1 MRENGR
7 DDSRYGKDYRL
18 ETLMD
23 AIGEVDDK
31 LLAEADAWRS
41 ERMALAEAADAE
53 NAAEA
58 VNVVEAAE
66 AASFEAHAEDRRRAR
81 EAGGSKARSTSRGR
95 QKSPWN
101 RYAVPVLTLAA
112 CVALVFVAQ
121 RVGIIHP
128 LFQGAG
134 SSAPSEQLSSAVA
147 PAAEEA
153 KVEHVEVAEEAAE
166 EAAGSASMLGMTASE
181 TADAGGAE
189 NAAAETESFDM
200 AEAEYAAEEA
210 VEEAAPAA
218 EMPMTDAAQNA
229 AGESA
234 ADEREAA
241 SAKSAKSATES
252 GETAVVT
259 IDAMDIDY
267 RKVELTE
274 KEQKELEDVMGD
286 KIAENGSGTWYMTI
300 VMHGDTKLQTAEQL
314 ILRSADGQLT
324 LWEIAD

>member
-1 MRENGR
+1 MRENGK
-7 DDSRYGKDYRL
+7 DDSKYGKDYRP

-41 ERMALAEAADAE
+41 ERMARAE
-53 NAAEA
+53 AAEA
-58 VNVVEAAE
+58 VNAAEAAE

-81 EAGGSKARSTSRGR
+81 EAGGSKARSTGRGR

-101 RYAVPVLTLAA
+101 WYAVPVLTLAA

-121 RVGIIHP
+121 RVGIIRP

-134 SSAPSEQLSSAVA
+134 SSAPSEQLSSAAA

-153 KVEHVEVAEEAAE
+153 KAEHVEVAEEAVE

-189 NAAAETESFDM
+189 NAAAETESFDI

-210 VEEAAPAA
+210 MEEAAPAA

-241 SAKSAKSATES
+241 SAKSAKSAKES

>member
-1 MRENGR
+1 MRENGK
-7 DDSRYGKDYRL
+7 DDSRYGKDYRP

-31 LLAEADAWRS
+31 LLAEADTWRS
-41 ERMALAEAADAE
+41 ERMARAEAADAE

-58 VNVVEAAE
+58 VNAAEAAE

-81 EAGGSKARSTSRGR
+81 EAGGSKARSTGRGR

-121 RVGIIHP
+121 RVGIIRP

-134 SSAPSEQLSSAVA
+134 SSAPSEQLSSAAA

-153 KVEHVEVAEEAAE
+153 KAEHVEVAEEAVE

-210 VEEAAPAA
+210 EEEAAPAA
-218 EMPMTDAAQNA
+218 EMPMTDVAQ
-229 AGESA
+229 SA

-241 SAKSAKSATES
+241 SAKSAKSAKES

-259 IDAMDIDY
+259 IDTMDIDY

>member
-1 MRENGR
+1 MRENGK
-7 DDSRYGKDYRL
+7 DDSRYGKDYRP

-41 ERMALAEAADAE
+41 ERMARAEAADAE

-58 VNVVEAAE
+58 VNAAEAAE

-81 EAGGSKARSTSRGR
+81 EAGGSKARSTGRGR

-121 RVGIIHP
+121 RVGIIRP

-134 SSAPSEQLSSAVA
+134 SSAPSEQLSSAAA

-153 KVEHVEVAEEAAE
+153 KAEHVEVAEEAVE

-189 NAAAETESFDM
+189 NAAAETESYDM

-218 EMPMTDAAQNA
+218 EMPMTDAAQ
-229 AGESA
+229 SA

-241 SAKSAKSATES
+241 SAKSAKSAKES

>member
-1 MRENGR
+1 MRENGK
-7 DDSRYGKDYRL
+7 DDSRYGKDYRP

-41 ERMALAEAADAE
+41 ERMARAE
-53 NAAEA
+53 AAEA
-58 VNVVEAAE
+58 VNAAEAAE

-81 EAGGSKARSTSRGR
+81 EAGGSKARSTGRGR

-121 RVGIIHP
+121 RVGIIRP

-134 SSAPSEQLSSAVA
+134 SSAPSEQLSSAAA

-153 KVEHVEVAEEAAE
+153 KAEHVEVAEEAVE

-189 NAAAETESFDM
+189 NAAAETESFDI

-210 VEEAAPAA
+210 MEEAAPAA

-241 SAKSAKSATES
+241 SAKSAKSAKES

>member
-1 MRENGR
+1 MRENGK
-7 DDSRYGKDYRL
+7 DDSRYGKDYRP

-41 ERMALAEAADAE
+41 ERMARAE
-53 NAAEA
+53 AAEA
-58 VNVVEAAE
+58 VNAAEAAE

-81 EAGGSKARSTSRGR
+81 EAGGSKARSTGRGR

-121 RVGIIHP
+121 RVGIIRP

-134 SSAPSEQLSSAVA
+134 SSAPSEQLSSAAA

-153 KVEHVEVAEEAAE
+153 KAEHVEVAEEAVE

-189 NAAAETESFDM
+189 NAAAETESFDI

-210 VEEAAPAA
+210 MEEAAPAA

-241 SAKSAKSATES
+241 SAKSAKSAKES

-274 KEQKELEDVMGD
+274 KEQ
-286 KIAENGSGTWYMTI
+286 MTYLL
-300 VMHGDTKLQTAEQL
+300 K
-314 ILRSADGQLT
+314 
-324 LWEIAD
+324 

>member
-1 MRENGR
+1 MRENGK
-7 DDSRYGKDYRL
+7 DDSKYGKDYRP

-41 ERMALAEAADAE
+41 ERMARAE
-53 NAAEA
+53 AAEA
-58 VNVVEAAE
+58 VNAAEAAE

-81 EAGGSKARSTSRGR
+81 EAGGSKARSTGRGR

-121 RVGIIHP
+121 RVGIIRP

-134 SSAPSEQLSSAVA
+134 SSAPSEQLSSAAA

-153 KVEHVEVAEEAAE
+153 KAEHVEVAEEAVE

-189 NAAAETESFDM
+189 NAAAETESFDI

-210 VEEAAPAA
+210 MEEAAPAA

-241 SAKSAKSATES
+241 SAKSAKSAKES

>member
-1 MRENGR
+1 MRENGK
-7 DDSRYGKDYRL
+7 DDSRYGKDYRP

-41 ERMALAEAADAE
+41 ERMARAEAADAE

-58 VNVVEAAE
+58 VNAAEAAE

-81 EAGGSKARSTSRGR
+81 EAGGSKARSTGRGR

-121 RVGIIHP
+121 RVGIIRP

-134 SSAPSEQLSSAVA
+134 SSAPSEQLSSAAA

-153 KVEHVEVAEEAAE
+153 KAEHVEVAEEAVE

-210 VEEAAPAA
+210 EEEAAPAA
-218 EMPMTDAAQNA
+218 EMPMTDVAQ
-229 AGESA
+229 SA

-241 SAKSAKSATES
+241 SAKSAKSAKES

>member
-1 MRENGR
+1 MRENGK
-7 DDSRYGKDYRL
+7 DDSRYGKDYRP

-41 ERMALAEAADAE
+41 ERMARAEAADAE

-58 VNVVEAAE
+58 VNAAEAAE

-81 EAGGSKARSTSRGR
+81 EAGGSKARSTGRGR

-121 RVGIIHP
+121 RVGIIRP

-134 SSAPSEQLSSAVA
+134 SSAPSEQLSSAAA

-153 KVEHVEVAEEAAE
+153 KAEHVEVAEEAVE

-189 NAAAETESFDM
+189 NAAAETESFDI

-210 VEEAAPAA
+210 MEEAAPAA

-241 SAKSAKSATES
+241 SAKSVKSAKES

>member
-1 MRENGR
+1 MRENGK
-7 DDSRYGKDYRL
+7 DDSRYGKDYRP

-23 AIGEVDDK
+23 AIGEVDDN
-31 LLAEADAWRS
+31 LLAEAGAWRS
-41 ERMALAEAADAE
+41 ERMARAEAADAE

-58 VNVVEAAE
+58 VNAAEAAE

-81 EAGGSKARSTSRGR
+81 EAGGSKARSTGRGR
-95 QKSPWN
+95 QKSPWS

-121 RVGIIHP
+121 RVGIIRP

-134 SSAPSEQLSSAVA
+134 SSAPSEQLSSAAA

-153 KVEHVEVAEEAAE
+153 KAEHVEVAEEAVE

-189 NAAAETESFDM
+189 NASAETESFDM

-241 SAKSAKSATES
+241 SAKSAKSAKES

>member
-1 MRENGR
+1 MRENGK
-7 DDSRYGKDYRL
+7 DDSRYGKDYRP

-41 ERMALAEAADAE
+41 ERMARAEAADAE

-58 VNVVEAAE
+58 VNAAEAAE

-81 EAGGSKARSTSRGR
+81 EAGGSKARSTGRGR

-121 RVGIIHP
+121 RVGIIRP

-134 SSAPSEQLSSAVA
+134 SSAPSEQLSSAAA

-153 KVEHVEVAEEAAE
+153 KAEHVEVAEEAVE

-189 NAAAETESFDM
+189 NAAAETESFDI

-210 VEEAAPAA
+210 MEEAAPAA

-241 SAKSAKSATES
+241 SAKSAKSAKES

>member
-1 MRENGR
+1 MRENGK
-7 DDSRYGKDYRL
+7 DDSRYGKDYRP

-41 ERMALAEAADAE
+41 ERMARAEAADAE

-58 VNVVEAAE
+58 VNAAEAAE

-81 EAGGSKARSTSRGR
+81 EAGGSKARSTGRGR

-121 RVGIIHP
+121 RVGIIRP

-134 SSAPSEQLSSAVA
+134 SSAPSEQLSSAAA

-153 KVEHVEVAEEAAE
+153 KAEHVEVAEEAVE

-181 TADAGGAE
+181 TAE
-189 NAAAETESFDM
+189 
-200 AEAEYAAEEA
+200 
-210 VEEAAPAA
+210 V
-218 EMPMTDAAQNA
+218 
-229 AGESA
+229 
-234 ADEREAA
+234 RRA
-241 SAKSAKSATES
+241 S
-252 GETAVVT
+252 VVT
-259 IDAMDIDY
+259 
-267 RKVELTE
+267 L
-274 KEQKELEDVMGD
+274 
-286 KIAENGSGTWYMTI
+286 
-300 VMHGDTKLQTAEQL
+300 
-314 ILRSADGQLT
+314 
-324 LWEIAD
+324 